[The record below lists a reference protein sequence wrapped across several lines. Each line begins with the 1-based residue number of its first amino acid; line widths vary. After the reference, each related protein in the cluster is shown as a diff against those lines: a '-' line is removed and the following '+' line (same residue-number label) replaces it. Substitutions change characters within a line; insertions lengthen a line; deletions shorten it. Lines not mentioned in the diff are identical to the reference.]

1 MIAQNQG
8 VCQFVS
14 RELSRRPLKGE
25 FSDSAKTA
33 EKPTRGPLAS
43 LGSAELA
50 AIAGVN
56 EPDHAQLVTRAGW
69 FAEGFPFP
77 DPLLLHLEIV
87 RFLGGVTRLG
97 LILDTYG
104 SAGC

>member
-1 MIAQNQG
+1 
-8 VCQFVS
+8 
-14 RELSRRPLKGE
+14 LSRANSRVAWQGQ
-25 FSDSAKTA
+25 FSNWAETN
-33 EKPTRGPLAS
+33 EKPPRGTLTL

-56 EPDHAQLVTRAGW
+56 QPDHAQLVTRAGR
-69 FAEGFPFP
+69 FAEGFPFL
-77 DPLLLHLEIV
+77 DALLLHLEIF

-104 SAGC
+104 SARC